1 MQLARLIKSAGM
13 VLVDAVN
20 NGQSAVET
28 VLRDKPDL
36 VLMDIRMPKM
46 DGLEATRQILASY
59 SVCIVMLTAF
69 SDDDIRARARNLGA
83 SGYIVKP
90 VNSLTLITGL
100 EASYLEY
107 IKGNVKPET

>member
-1 MQLARLIKSAGM
+1 LESISLSGKRIVVCEDEGVTQMQLARLIKSAGM

-69 SDDDIRARARNLGA
+69 QTTIS
-83 SGYIVKP
+83 VP
-90 VNSLTLITGL
+90 VPGIWVRPDTL
-100 EASYLEY
+100 
-107 IKGNVKPET
+107 